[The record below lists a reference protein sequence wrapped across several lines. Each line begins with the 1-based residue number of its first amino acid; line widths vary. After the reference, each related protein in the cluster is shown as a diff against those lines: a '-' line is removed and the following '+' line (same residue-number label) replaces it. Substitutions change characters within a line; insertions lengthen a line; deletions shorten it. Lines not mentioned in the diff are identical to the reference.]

1 MLVLVRKKNQS
12 IIIGEDIEIKVIDIE
27 ADRIKLG
34 ISAPKDLTILRKEL
48 YRDIAAENLRALLSS
63 GDIDPDE
70 AMRNLP
76 KNDEK

>member
-27 ADRIKLG
+27 ADQIKLG
-34 ISAPKDLTILRKEL
+34 ISAPKNLTILRKEL
-48 YRDIAAENLRALLSS
+48 YRDIAAENLKALLSS
-63 GDIDPDE
+63 DDIDPDE